1 MLKKILNNVETFLET
16 RLGLDG
22 IVFAGIVAIG
32 LIWLDASLYK
42 PDQVDV
48 SHYNYSRNHLTT
60 KERLIFKEEKEKI
73 EWCKRNNDCSILAEA
88 IVYEAR
94 SDTELGKVSVAHVIL
109 NRVKDRRWGDSIKE
123 VVYQHAQFS
132 YTIQKQRNVPSE
144 KDWKSGYLIAFE
156 VLNDLV
162 ESPVK
167 EATHYH
173 TKTVRPYWAKHYEV
187 VAVVDSHIFY
197 R

>member
-1 MLKKILNNVETFLET
+1 MLKKILNSVEKFLET
-16 RLGLDG
+16 HLGLDG

-42 PDQVDV
+42 PDQVDT
-48 SHYNYSRNHLTT
+48 SYSYSYNHLTA
-60 KERLIFKEEKEKI
+60 KERLIFKEEKEKL
-73 EWCKRNNDCSILAEA
+73 EWCKRNNDCKILAEA

-94 SDTELGKVSVAHVIL
+94 SESELGKVSVAHVIL
-109 NRVKDRRWGDSIKE
+109 NRVKDRRWGDSIEE

-132 YTIQKQRNVPSE
+132 YTLEKQRNAPST
-144 KDWKSGYLIAFE
+144 KDWTNGYLIAFE

-173 TKTVRPYWAKHYEV
+173 TKAVRPYWAKHYEV